1 MEAVCFDL
9 EGVLVPEVWIE
20 FARITGIEEL
30 RLTTRDLPDYQQL
43 MQQRLRLLHA
53 HELGLS
59 DIQGVIAQMRP
70 MPGARDLLD
79 WLRERYQVFILSDT
93 FYEFSGPLM
102 AQLGWPTLF
111 CNRLEVNAQG
121 RVVDYHIRQ
130 KDQKRQVV
138 RALAG
143 LNYFTV
149 AIGDSYND
157 TAMLAEADRGILF
170 RPPQR
175 VIDEF
180 PQYPV
185 VQEYTA
191 LRELIC
197 AATQRNLDGLRPT
210 GRPSA
215 Y

>member
-1 MEAVCFDL
+1 MEALCFDL

-20 FARITGIEEL
+20 FARITGIDEL
-30 RLTTRDLPDYQQL
+30 RATTRDVPDYRQL
-43 MQQRLRLLHA
+43 MNQRLRLLHE
-53 HELGLS
+53 HRLGLG
-59 DIQGVIAQMRP
+59 DIQRVIAQMQP

-93 FYEFSGPLM
+93 FYEFAGPLM
-102 AQLGWPTLF
+102 AQLAWPALF
-111 CNRLEVNAQG
+111 CNRLQIDAQG
-121 RVVDYHIRQ
+121 AVVGYQIRQ
-130 KDQKRQVV
+130 PDQKRQVV

-143 LNYFTV
+143 LQYFTV

-157 TAMLAEADRGILF
+157 TSMLAEADRGILF

-185 VQEYTA
+185 VTEYAA
-191 LRELIC
+191 LRDLIC
-197 AATQRNLDGLRPT
+197 EVTTRARD
-210 GRPSA
+210 
-215 Y
+215 